1 MATRSSDD
9 EYVKSV
15 EFLRREKDHY
25 FREDP
30 YSPIPPRIRASFH
43 GLDYFPVDGAYRLRV
58 RLNRYPEA
66 KPVILATSK
75 GVPREMVRFG
85 YFEFEVNGVP
95 QRLDVYK
102 ARPMPGHH
110 LEETSLF
117 VPFRDATSGKE
128 TYGAARYLD
137 LEENPSG
144 EYILD
149 FNMAYN
155 PYCAYSEDYICP
167 FPPRENWLTA
177 PIRAGEKNFPLA
189 P

>member
-1 MATRSSDD
+1 MAAPSEGD

-15 EFLRREKDHY
+15 MFLRREKDHF
-25 FREDP
+25 FRDDP
-30 YSPIPPRIRASFH
+30 YSPIPMGVRAAFQ
-43 GLDYFPVDGAYRLRV
+43 GLEYFPVDPAFRLRV
-58 RLNRYPEA
+58 GLKRYPEA
-66 KPVILATSK
+66 KPVVLPTSK
-75 GVPREMVRFG
+75 GVSREMVRFG
-85 YFEFEVNGVP
+85 QFEFEVAGVP

-102 ARPMPGHH
+102 ALPTPGHH
-110 LEETSLF
+110 HEEASLF

-137 LEENPSG
+137 LEERPSG
-144 EYILD
+144 EYVLD

-167 FPPRENWLTA
+167 FPPRENWLRV